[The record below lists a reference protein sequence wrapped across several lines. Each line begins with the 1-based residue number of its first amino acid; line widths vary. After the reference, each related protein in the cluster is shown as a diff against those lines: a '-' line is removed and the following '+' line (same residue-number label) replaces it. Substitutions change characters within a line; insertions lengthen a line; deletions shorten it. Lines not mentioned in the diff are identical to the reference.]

1 MTTTIQLFGDNEK
14 MRISTNNLLGEQ
26 IAETLKNV
34 LENGNPNEI
43 LKYLQEKEQELGV
56 FFR

>member
-1 MTTTIQLFGDNEK
+1 MTTTIQLFGDNDK